1 MILRA
6 SGWTHAFTKSQNPNI
21 GKAEEKGAL
30 RWSVRK
36 LEGSVAGSP
45 GNSSPFTSEHI
56 FLANSACEQPRNGY
70 KAVHLLVKLKTEH

>member
-6 SGWTHAFTKSQNPNI
+6 SGWTHAFTKSQNPSI

-30 RWSVRK
+30 RWRVCK

-45 GNSSPFTSEHI
+45 GNSSPFMSERI
-56 FLANSACEQPRNGY
+56 FWANSACEQPRSGY
-70 KAVHLLVKLKTEH
+70 EAVHLLVKLKAEH